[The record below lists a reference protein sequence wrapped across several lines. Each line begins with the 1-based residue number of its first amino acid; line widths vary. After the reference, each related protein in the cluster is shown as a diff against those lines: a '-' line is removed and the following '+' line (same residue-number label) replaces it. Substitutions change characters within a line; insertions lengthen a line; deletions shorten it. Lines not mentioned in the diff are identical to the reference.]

1 MKVILIKDVAKVGR
15 AGTVAEVKEGYAR
28 NFLFPHKLAQEATA
42 GGIKKLE
49 QDMQARSEQYARDK
63 QESEELKVRLDALSL
78 TIPALVQGEEKLYG
92 SISSHDISEA
102 LKQEGFAI
110 EKNAVELPE
119 PIKSLGIYELTV
131 RLHAEV
137 KATVKL
143 WVVKK

>member
-63 QESEELKVRLDALSL
+63 KESEELKVRLDALSL

-110 EKNAVELPE
+110 EKNAIELPE

-137 KATVKL
+137 NATVKL

>member
-63 QESEELKVRLDALSL
+63 KESEELKGRLDALSL

-110 EKNAVELPE
+110 EKNAIELPE

-137 KATVKL
+137 NATVKL

>member
-63 QESEELKVRLDALSL
+63 KESEELKVRLDALSL

-110 EKNAVELPE
+110 EKNAIELPE

-131 RLHAEV
+131 RLHSEV
-137 KATVKL
+137 NATVKL